1 MTVPHR
7 YSEVWYVK
15 RTTDSQP
22 EKVTLFFE
30 SELFAS
36 VAHSKAKKA
45 NDARLF
51 FGNDF
56 PKEIASCWQ

>member
-1 MTVPHR
+1 MKPTS
-7 YSEVWYVK
+7 YSEIWYVK
-15 RTTDSQP
+15 RTSKSEPERVVLFFP
-22 EKVTLFFE
+22 EK
-30 SELFAS
+30 LFAD
-36 VAHSKAKKA
+36 VAHAKAVEN